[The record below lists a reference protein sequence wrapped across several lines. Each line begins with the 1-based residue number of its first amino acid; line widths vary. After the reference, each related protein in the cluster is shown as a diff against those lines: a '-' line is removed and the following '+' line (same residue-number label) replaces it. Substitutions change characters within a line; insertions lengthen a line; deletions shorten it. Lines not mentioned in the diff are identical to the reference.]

1 MDNNSSHVENKDVV
15 SDWNLAGLTS
25 REAGMVLSV
34 MGIANCF
41 GRVAF
46 GQALD
51 LWKDKV
57 GVCRFINPILHL
69 IYYVSPILIL
79 THNTW
84 TLKISDHVAFYVLCS
99 RSSFS
104 QQQ

>member
-1 MDNNSSHVENKDVV
+1 MA
-15 SDWNLAGLTS
+15 DWNLAGLTS

-57 GVCRFINPILHL
+57 GV
-69 IYYVSPILIL
+69 
-79 THNTW
+79 
-84 TLKISDHVAFYVLCS
+84 
-99 RSSFS
+99 SSFAEFFIRFYF
-104 QQQ
+104 

>member
-1 MDNNSSHVENKDVV
+1 M

-57 GVCRFINPILHL
+57 GVCRVINPLL
-69 IYYVSPILIL
+69 LLNY
-79 THNTW
+79 
-84 TLKISDHVAFYVLCS
+84 
-99 RSSFS
+99 
-104 QQQ
+104 

>member
-1 MDNNSSHVENKDVV
+1 MDNNSSQVENKDVV
-15 SDWNLAGLTS
+15 ADWNLAGLTS

-57 GVCRFINPILHL
+57 GVCRVFNPLSLL
-69 IYYVSPILIL
+69 I
-79 THNTW
+79 
-84 TLKISDHVAFYVLCS
+84 F
-99 RSSFS
+99 
-104 QQQ
+104 